1 MTRQTRLIH
10 APPKRANVHGSAH
23 RPDQRSSQ
31 NKTDQKC
38 SATKVAHVPL
48 WRLKH
53 RRMALATVNAARRSL
68 WPNQS
73 VAWIKDMLGMVGHTS
88 TLTQPFP
95 VDTPTTWIKHPR
107 FTWTQ
112 RPNWVNVQHKMPHH
126 RGMNTWKFK
135 VPAKTP
141 TRKTL
146 NRRESSKR

>member
-1 MTRQTRLIH
+1 MARANTFDTRSAT
-10 APPKRANVHGSAH
+10 KRANVHGSAH

-68 WPNQS
+68 WPNQC

-88 TLTQPFP
+88 TLTQPFQSTHQQRGSNTR
-95 VDTPTTWIKHPR
+95 VSHGHNAQIGSTSNAKCRTTAAEHLEIQGACKSS
-107 FTWTQ
+107 
-112 RPNWVNVQHKMPHH
+112 HKENIEPS
-126 RGMNTWKFK
+126 R
-135 VPAKTP
+135 
-141 TRKTL
+141 
-146 NRRESSKR
+146 SSKR